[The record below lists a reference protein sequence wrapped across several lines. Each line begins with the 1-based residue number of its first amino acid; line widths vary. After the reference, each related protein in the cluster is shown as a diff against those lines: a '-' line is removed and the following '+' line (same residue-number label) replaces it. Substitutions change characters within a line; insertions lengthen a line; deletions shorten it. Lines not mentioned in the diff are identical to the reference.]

1 MKMYL
6 LHLKDEPHYV
16 AQKYLLHQ
24 RFFQTAYIIGVTRAG
39 MICTY
44 SIGYYMDYALYSEFE
59 SPEALVAYQA
69 HPLHQE
75 AKTHFHHM
83 LQTRVA
89 ADYVE

>member
-44 SIGYYMDYALYSEFE
+44 SIGYYMHSRVIAGITRLIAQAGYSIYRF
-59 SPEALVAYQA
+59 S
-69 HPLHQE
+69 
-75 AKTHFHHM
+75 M
-83 LQTRVA
+83 LLGFWTIMVFS
-89 ADYVE
+89 